1 MLRSLATALLLAL
14 GLVSSAHA
22 QAVNIS
28 IANEGATGT
37 TLNKLAKLTGA
48 PSTAIITATTD
59 TQGAL
64 GIVVGW
70 TGTSATTGN
79 AVIARQGIAS
89 CVFDGAVTAGDYV
102 QISTTTAG
110 DCHDGGATRPTTGQ
124 ILGRVLA
131 TNATPGT
138 TPQAMTVSGPEVI
151 AAAVINASQSFTAG
165 QAVTPTTA
173 SPCGTQSAAGTMT
186 VDFSTSNSCLATF
199 GAGNLTI
206 ANPSNI
212 KAGQTY
218 TFVLTQDGV
227 GSRTVTW
234 GTDFKWAGATAPT
247 LSTTASAVDVISCL
261 AYDTTH
267 LACTLAVKGA
277 S

>member
-1 MLRSLATALLLAL
+1 MLRSLAAALLLAL

-48 PSTAIITATTD
+48 PSTAIIAATTD
-59 TQGAL
+59 TQGIL

-70 TGTSATTGN
+70 TGASATTGN

-102 QISTTTAG
+102 QISATTAG
-110 DCHDGGATRPTTGQ
+110 DCHDSGATRPTTGQ

-138 TPQAMTVSGPEVI
+138 TPQAMTVSGPEIIASTSTIASGTAALGTGAISSGACATVVT
-151 AAAVINASQSFTAG
+151 AAATGVATTDVVSASFNGDPT
-165 QAVTPTTA
+165 AVTGYIPATT
-173 SPCGTQSAAGTMT
+173 GM
-186 VDFSTSNSCLATF
+186 
-199 GAGNLTI
+199 LTI
-206 ANPSNI
+206 ISYPTANNVNFKVCNNTS
-212 KAGQTY
+212 A
-218 TFVLTQDGV
+218 
-227 GSRTVTW
+227 SVTP
-234 GTDFKWAGATAPT
+234 GAIT
-247 LSTTASAVDVISCL
+247 LNWRVVR
-261 AYDTTH
+261 
-267 LACTLAVKGA
+267 
-277 S
+277 